1 MSYYKSEVFEKE
13 IYSTIVSL
21 LRYNLLGKAKW
32 CKSAHGRV
40 LGRSVDEEE
49 TRRSVADVLGGDDAS
64 AAAVEYSAWSL
75 GYLAK
80 EESS

>member
-1 MSYYKSEVFEKE
+1 MV
-13 IYSTIVSL
+13 
-21 LRYNLLGKAKW
+21 
-32 CKSAHGRV
+32 KSAHGRV

-49 TRRSVADVLGGDDAS
+49 TRRGVADVLGGDDAS
-64 AAAVEYSAWSL
+64 AAAVEDSAWSL

>member
-1 MSYYKSEVFEKE
+1 MFEKKF
-13 IYSTIVSL
+13 YSTVVSL
-21 LRYNLLGKAKW
+21 LMYSLLGKAKW

-64 AAAVEYSAWSL
+64 AAAVEDSAWSL
-75 GYLAK
+75 GY
-80 EESS
+80 